1 MRLNQDF
8 KDLCAALNATGAKY
22 LLVGGY
28 ALAHHARPRFTRDLD
43 LWVEPTPENA
53 RRVHAALV
61 DFGAPAEMF
70 SANDF
75 VRPEWTVQLG
85 VAPNR
90 VDVATSI
97 DGVAFADAWSAREMT
112 EFMGEP
118 VAVIGRAHL
127 IANKRAVGR
136 LQDLADIEALERFR
150 PDHGG

>member
-28 ALAHHARPRFTRDLD
+28 ALAHHAHPRFTRDLD

-53 RRVHAALV
+53 SRVHAALV

-70 SANDF
+70 SADDF
-75 VRPEWTVQLG
+75 VRPDWTVQLG
-85 VAPNR
+85 IAPNR
-90 VDVATSI
+90 VDVTTSI
-97 DGVAFADAWSAREMT
+97 DGVAFADAWSAREAT